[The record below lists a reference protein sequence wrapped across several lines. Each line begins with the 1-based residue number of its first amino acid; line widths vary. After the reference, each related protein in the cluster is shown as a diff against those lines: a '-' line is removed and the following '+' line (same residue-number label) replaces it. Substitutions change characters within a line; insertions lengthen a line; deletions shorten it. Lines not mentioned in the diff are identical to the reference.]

1 MGASTMHRVV
11 IVGGGF
17 GGLYAARA
25 LARAAVNVVLVDR
38 RNHHLF
44 QPLLY
49 QVATGSLSPANI
61 AAPLRS
67 LVRKQKNTSVLLAEV
82 LAIDPDKHVV
92 VLDDGQLPYD
102 SLILAA
108 GSSHSY
114 FGHDAWAEL
123 APGLKSLDDAT
134 EIRRR
139 ILLAFEAAERSDEP
153 EEIERCLT
161 FVIVG
166 GGPTGVELAGAI
178 AEIARHTLRHD
189 FRRINPAQTRVLLI
203 EGQDRVLPAYHAKLS
218 ASAAA
223 GLAKLGVIVRT
234 GTIVIGIEAERV
246 SLKREGAVEEIEA
259 RTMLWAAGVQSSPL
273 AGPLAERTGTP
284 IDRAGRLTV
293 TPWLHLANRPEVFVI
308 GDMARLEGAN
318 GQPLPALAP
327 VAKQQG
333 AYAARLIAARL
344 HGKSLKPFRYR
355 DFGTM
360 ATVGRFKAVAD
371 LRGFRFTGVAAW
383 FLWLFVHL
391 MYIVQFANR
400 VLVLLQ
406 WAWSYSTWN
415 RSARL
420 ITRDDTLR
428 PAPRMPGETGHNGH
442 GHATRGAVAAR

>member
-1 MGASTMHRVV
+1 MHRVV

-25 LARAAVNVVLVDR
+25 LARAAVDVVLVDR

-67 LVRKQKNTSVLLAEV
+67 LVRRQKNTRVLLAEV
-82 LAIDPDKHVV
+82 GEVDPEQRMV
-92 VLDDGQLPYD
+92 VLNEGQLGYD

-114 FGHDAWAEL
+114 FGHDEWAGL

-153 EEIERCLT
+153 QEVERCLT

-189 FRRINPAQTRVLLI
+189 FRRINPAQTRVLLV

-218 ASAAA
+218 ASAAR

-234 GTIVIGIEAERV
+234 GTIVSGIDGQRVALQSEAGGGV
-246 SLKREGAVEEIEA
+246 IEA
-259 RTMLWAAGVQSSPL
+259 RTVLWAAGVQASPL
-273 AGPLAERTGTP
+273 GGPLAERTGTP

-293 TPWLHLANRPEVFVI
+293 TPRLHLASRPEIFVI
-308 GDMARLEGAN
+308 GDMAKLEGAD
-318 GQPLPALAP
+318 GRPLPALAP

-333 AYAARLIAARL
+333 AYAARLIRARL
-344 HGKSLKPFRYR
+344 RGKSLRPFRYR

-360 ATVGRFKAVAD
+360 ATIGRFKAVAD
-371 LRGFRFTGVAAW
+371 LRGFRFTGIAAW

-420 ITRDDTLR
+420 ITRDDTMWPQQKTNSMAGR
-428 PAPRMPGETGHNGH
+428 NGH
-442 GHATRGAVAAR
+442 GHAGQTSATAH

>member
-1 MGASTMHRVV
+1 MHRVV

-25 LARAAVNVVLVDR
+25 LARAAVDIVLVDR

-67 LVRKQKNTSVLLAEV
+67 LVRRQKNTRVLLAEV
-82 LAIDPDKHVV
+82 REIDPDKRV
-92 VLDDGQLPYD
+92 VLLDEGHLPYD

-114 FGHDAWAEL
+114 FGHDEWAWV

-139 ILLAFEAAERSDEP
+139 ILLSFEAAERSDNP
-153 EEIERCLT
+153 EEVERCLT

-178 AEIARHTLRHD
+178 AEIARHTLLHD
-189 FRRINPAQTRVLLI
+189 FRRINPAQARVVLVEGQERVLH
-203 EGQDRVLPAYHAKLS
+203 AYHQKLS

-223 GLAKLGVIVRT
+223 GLAKLGVTVRT
-234 GTIVIGIEAERV
+234 GTIVSGIVGQRVTLKSDAGAEA
-246 SLKREGAVEEIEA
+246 IEA
-259 RTMLWAAGVQSSPL
+259 RTVLWAAGVQASPL
-273 AGPLAERTGTP
+273 GAQLAARTETP
-284 IDRAGRLTV
+284 IDRVGRVTV
-293 TPWLHLANRPEVFVI
+293 TPRLYLANRPEIFVI
-308 GDMARLEGAN
+308 GDMAKLEGAD
-318 GQPLPALAP
+318 GRPLPALAP

-333 AYAARLIAARL
+333 AYAAKLIKARL
-344 HGKSLKPFRYR
+344 RGKETGPFHYR

-360 ATVGRFKAVAD
+360 ATIGRFKAVAD
-371 LRGFRFTGVAAW
+371 LRGFRVTGIPAW

-400 VLVLLQ
+400 VMVLLQ

-420 ITRDDTLR
+420 ITREDAMR
-428 PAPRMPGETGHNGH
+428 PLERLPGAPIHNGER
-442 GHATRGAVAAR
+442 HAGQQAAAR

>member
-1 MGASTMHRVV
+1 MHRVV

-25 LARAAVNVVLVDR
+25 LGRAAVDVVLVDR

-67 LVRKQKNTSVLLAEV
+67 LVRRQKNTRVLLAEV
-82 LAIDPDKHVV
+82 REINPEECVV
-92 VLDDGQLPYD
+92 VLDEGQLSYD
-102 SLILAA
+102 TLILAA

-114 FGHDAWAEL
+114 FGHDEWAAV

-153 EEIERCLT
+153 REVERCLT

-166 GGPTGVELAGAI
+166 GGPTGVEMAGAI
-178 AEIARHTLRHD
+178 AEIARHTLRQD
-189 FRRINPAQTRVLLI
+189 FRRINPAQTRVLLV
-203 EGQDRVLPAYHAKLS
+203 EAQERVLHAYHEKLS
-218 ASAAA
+218 ASAAS

-234 GTIVIGIEAERV
+234 GTIVTGIDGDRVTLKGDAGAEV
-246 SLKREGAVEEIEA
+246 IEA
-259 RTMLWAAGVQSSPL
+259 RTVLWAAGVQASPL
-273 AGPLAERTGTP
+273 GAQLAARTGTP
-284 IDRAGRLTV
+284 IDRAGRLTI
-293 TPWLHLANRPEVFVI
+293 TPWLHLANRPEIFVI
-308 GDMARLEGAN
+308 GDMAKLEGAD
-318 GQPLPALAP
+318 GRPLPALAP

-333 AYAARLIAARL
+333 AYAARMIKARL
-344 HGKSLKPFRYR
+344 RGKELKPFHYR

-360 ATVGRFKAVAD
+360 ATIGRFKAVAD
-371 LRGFRFTGVAAW
+371 LRGFRFTGIAAW

-420 ITRDDTLR
+420 ITRDDTMR
-428 PAPRMPGETGHNGH
+428 PEQRISGEPVHNGH
-442 GHATRGAVAAR
+442 GHAGQTTAVAR

>member
-1 MGASTMHRVV
+1 MHRVV

-25 LARAAVNVVLVDR
+25 LRRAAVDLVLVDR

-67 LVRKQKNTSVLLAEV
+67 LVRKQKNTRVLLAEV
-82 LAIDPDKHVV
+82 RQIDPDERLVE
-92 VLDDGQLPYD
+92 LDDGRLAYD

-114 FGHDAWAEL
+114 FGHDEWAGL

-153 EEIERCLT
+153 QEVERCLT

-166 GGPTGVELAGAI
+166 AGPTGVELAGAI
-178 AEIARHTLRHD
+178 AEIARHTLRQD
-189 FRRINPAQTRVLLI
+189 FRRINPAQTRVLLV
-203 EGQDRVLPAYHAKLS
+203 EAQDRVLHTYHAKLS
-218 ASAAA
+218 ASAAKA
-223 GLAKLGVIVRT
+223 LARLGVIVRT
-234 GTIVIGIEAERV
+234 GTIVTGIEADRV
-246 SLKREGAVEEIEA
+246 SLKTESGVEMIEA
-259 RTMLWAAGVQSSPL
+259 RTVLWAAGVQASPL
-273 AGPLAERTGTP
+273 GRPLAERTGTP

-293 TPWLHLANRPEVFVI
+293 TAWLHLASRPEVFVI
-308 GDMARLEGAN
+308 GDMAKLDVADGR
-318 GQPLPALAP
+318 PLPALAP
-327 VAKQQG
+327 VAMQQG
-333 AYAARLIAARL
+333 AFAARLIVARL
-344 HGKSLKPFRYR
+344 GGKTTGPFRYR

-360 ATVGRFKAVAD
+360 ATIGRFKAVAD
-371 LRGFRFTGVAAW
+371 LRGFRVTGVAAW
-383 FLWLFVHL
+383 LLWLFVHL

-420 ITRDDTLR
+420 ITRDDTMR
-428 PAPRMPGETGHNGH
+428 PKSPAADEPGQNGH
-442 GHATRGAVAAR
+442 VGRPTAAAH

>member
-1 MGASTMHRVV
+1 MHRVV

-25 LARAAVNVVLVDR
+25 LKRAAVDVVLVDR

-67 LVRKQKNTSVLLAEV
+67 LVRRQRNTQVLLAEV
-82 LAIDPDKHVV
+82 REIDPDERT
-92 VLDDGQLPYD
+92 VLLDEGRLSYD

-114 FGHDAWAEL
+114 FGHDEWAWV

-153 EEIERCLT
+153 EEVERCLT

-203 EGQDRVLPAYHAKLS
+203 EGQDRVLPAYHERLS

-223 GLAKLGVIVRT
+223 GLAKLGVTVRT
-234 GTIVIGIEAERV
+234 GTIVSGIDGQRV
-246 SLKREGAVEEIEA
+246 SLKGVAGEEVIDA
-259 RTMLWAAGVQSSPL
+259 RTVLWAAGVQASPL
-273 AGPLAERTGTP
+273 GAQLAERTGTP

-293 TPWLHLANRPEVFVI
+293 TPWLHLASRPEIFVI
-308 GDMARLEGAN
+308 GDMAKLEGAD
-318 GQPLPALAP
+318 GRPLPALAP

-333 AYAARLIAARL
+333 AYAARMIKARL
-344 HGKSLKPFRYR
+344 RGKEIKPFHYR

-360 ATVGRFKAVAD
+360 ATIGRFKAVAD
-371 LRGFRFTGVAAW
+371 LQGFRFTGIAAW

-420 ITRDDTLR
+420 ITRDDTMWPEKR
-428 PAPRMPGETGHNGH
+428 IPGEAGQNGH
-442 GHATRGAVAAR
+442 GHAGQTTAGAR

>member
-1 MGASTMHRVV
+1 MHRVV

-25 LARAAVNVVLVDR
+25 LGRAAVDVVLVDR

-67 LVRKQKNTSVLLAEV
+67 LVRKQKNTRVLLAEV
-82 LAIDPDKHVV
+82 RAVDSDERMV
-92 VLDDGQLPYD
+92 VLDEGQVPYD

-114 FGHDAWAEL
+114 FGHDEWAEL

-139 ILLAFEAAERSDEP
+139 ILLAFEAAERCDEP
-153 EEIERCLT
+153 AEVERCLT

-189 FRRINPAQTRVLLI
+189 FRRINPAQTRVLLV
-203 EGQDRVLPAYHAKLS
+203 EGQNRVLPAYHAKLS

-223 GLAKLGVIVRT
+223 ALARLGVIVRT
-234 GTIVIGIEAERV
+234 GMIVSGIEAQRV
-246 SLKREGAVEEIEA
+246 TLTSEASMEVIEA
-259 RTMLWAAGVQSSPL
+259 RTVLWAAGVQASPL
-273 AGPLAERTGTP
+273 GGPLAARTGTP

-293 TPWLHLANRPEVFVI
+293 TPWLHLASRPEIFVI
-308 GDMARLEGAN
+308 GDMAKLDGAD
-318 GQPLPALAP
+318 GRPLPALAP

-333 AYAARLIAARL
+333 AYAARFILARQR
-344 HGKSLKPFRYR
+344 GRSPKPFRYR

-371 LRGFRFTGVAAW
+371 LRGFRFTGIAAW

-420 ITRDDTLR
+420 ITRDDTMR
-428 PAPRMPGETGHNGH
+428 PVQRMPGELVHNGH
-442 GHATRGAVAAR
+442 GHPGESAATKR